1 MPDKYTAL
9 WLSYSSI
16 SDFLGCPRA
25 YYLKNIYKDPKTG
38 HKFNL
43 MSPPLALGQ
52 TVHSVLESL
61 SVLPKEQRF
70 SKPLLTKFDEEW
82 KKVSGK
88 KGGFLDSESE
98 YKYKRRG
105 EEMLKKVYNN
115 PGPIERLSVKINK
128 ELPYFW
134 LSEKEDIILC
144 GKIDWLEYLPKTNS
158 IHIIDFKTGKK
169 KEDEDSLQLPI
180 YNLLASNCQK
190 RDVAKASYWYL
201 ETDDRCAEVALPD
214 VEESFNKILEIA
226 RRIKL
231 ARQLNKLSCP
241 NQGCFACRPMEKII
255 NGEAELVGQDEFGRD
270 VYILQGESLVSGD
283 DSMIL

>member
-16 SDFLGCPRA
+16 SDFLQCPRA
-25 YYLKNIYKDPKTG
+25 YYLKNVYKDPTTG
-38 HKFNL
+38 HKINL

-52 TVHSVLESL
+52 TVHNVLESL
-61 SVLPKEQRF
+61 SVLPKEKRF
-70 SKPLLTKFDEEW
+70 AKSLITKFDDEW

-88 KGGFLDSESE
+88 KGGFLYPESE

-105 EEMLKKVYNN
+105 EEMLKRVYNN

-128 ELPYFW
+128 DLPNFW
-134 LSEKEDIILC
+134 LSEKENMILC
-144 GKIDWLEYLPKTNS
+144 GKIDWLEYLPETNS
-158 IHIIDFKTGKK
+158 VHIIDFKTGKK
-169 KEDEDSLQLPI
+169 KEDDDSLQLPI

-190 RDVAKASYWYL
+190 RDVVKASYWYL
-201 ETDDRCAEVALPD
+201 ETDNRCTEVELPD
-214 VEESFNKILEIA
+214 IEESEKKVLEIA

-241 NQGCFACRPMEKII
+241 NHGCFACRPMEKII
-255 NGEAELVGQDEFGRD
+255 NGEAELIGQDDFRRD
-270 VYILQGESLVSGD
+270 VYILKGETVD
-283 DSMIL
+283 EENDSVIL